1 MRAPS
6 SFPRHRRIVLAA
18 LLVLGLAPVA
28 ASAGETHVLQQ
39 GETLFRVSRRYDVPV
54 DVLQRF
60 NGITAPESL
69 KVGTR
74 IRIPEGYKVS
84 KGDTL
89 YGIARR
95 YAVELA
101 ALLSLN
107 GIAGSEVLKVGRV
120 LYLPAGAALAAGDS
134 GQSAGQDSGRGIAQ
148 SPAQRVGQQEAGQ
161 PGDDSLLWPLSGVRE
176 PLKGRILGTVI
187 HGRTGQ
193 TVVSVSSGRVI
204 WAGPYRGFSR
214 VVLIEGDNGYTYVYA
229 GNEETLVRVGDA
241 VRQGSEIGRLGRN
254 VHQGTAQLY
263 FLVYRNG
270 TPVDPSQAPR
280 G

>member
-1 MRAPS
+1 MSRLKPLPPGRRAILTLLV
-6 SFPRHRRIVLAA
+6 FFGLAA
-18 LLVLGLAPVA
+18 A
-28 ASAGETHVLQQ
+28 ASAGDSHVLQQ
-39 GETLFRVSRRYDVPV
+39 GETLFRVSRKYDVPV
-54 DVLQRF
+54 EVLQRF
-60 NGITAPESL
+60 NRITAPQAL

-74 IRIPEGYKVS
+74 IAIPDSYSVRA
-84 KGDTL
+84 GDTL

-95 YAVELA
+95 YSVDLA
-101 ALLSLN
+101 ALLGLN
-107 GIAGSEVLKVGRV
+107 GINESEVLKVGRV
-120 LYLPAGAALAAGDS
+120 LYLPAGSTATAGDRGPGGSQTAGPSPGRNAQQGGAAG
-134 GQSAGQDSGRGIAQ
+134 
-148 SPAQRVGQQEAGQ
+148 
-161 PGDDSLLWPLSGVRE
+161 GDLLAWPLSGTRE
-176 PLKGRILGTVI
+176 PLKGRILGTII
-187 HGRTGQ
+187 HGQTGQ

-229 GNEETLVRVGDA
+229 GNEETLVRVGDT
-241 VRQGSEIGRLGRN
+241 VRQGSEIGRLGKN